1 MGSEADAEQVVA
13 AARRGDQ
20 GAWEQ
25 LLGSLYPR
33 LRAYT
38 ARRLPPPYVEDAVS
52 ETMTRAVAGIDRFRW
67 GPAGFDGWVF
77 GIGRNVVADHYR
89 RLTRDADRTVR
100 MVGPDLSELP
110 GDALDLG
117 EDHAQVRR
125 CFALLSDKEQELL
138 ELRVI
143 AGLSAEQVAAVLGKR
158 PGAVRSAQ
166 SRALSRLRQYME
178 LDDA

>member
-1 MGSEADAEQVVA
+1 MGSDAEARQLVD

-20 GAWEQ
+20 DAWGE

-33 LRAYT
+33 LRAY
-38 ARRLPPPYVEDAVS
+38 AAKRLPPPYVEDAVS

-89 RLTRDADRTVR
+89 RQTKDAARADR
-100 MVGPDLSELP
+100 MAGPVQSELP
-110 GDALDLG
+110 GDALDIG

-125 CFALLSDKEQELL
+125 CFALLDDKERELL

-166 SRALSRLRQYME
+166 SRALSRLRHIME